1 MPTDTERRLEALEN
15 LLLFGGGVT
24 AGTASG
30 RQLAAAA
37 AKAAARQAPGI
48 AARAGR
54 TTLGVARRHPYA
66 TAAFVAYV
74 AHKEGVSLDTARE
87 LVEDQVQEVQESQRF
102 VSPLLTP
109 VPRAIMDPGA
119 AIPRYKRKVSKANK
133 AVKQAMGLLKSGT
146 KAATGADKGKL
157 PKGAFKMAVKAAGLA
172 NPNTKSKIGRGPGKV
187 KSLARKIKK
196 WW

>member
-24 AGTASG
+24 AATASG

-37 AKAAARQAPGI
+37 AKAAARRTPGV
-48 AARAGR
+48 AARVGGTA
-54 TTLGVARRHPYA
+54 LGVARRHPLA

-74 AHKEGVSLDTARE
+74 AHTQGVSLETAQD
-87 LVEDQVQEVQESQRF
+87 LVQQEIEMHQAQPQFFLQEQIKAEIR
-102 VSPLLTP
+102 
-109 VPRAIMDPGA
+109 DPGRA
-119 AIPRYKRKVSKANK
+119 KRKVSKANK
-133 AVKQAMGLLKSGT
+133 AVKYGMSLLKGGT

-172 NPNTKSKIGRGPGKV
+172 NPNTKTKIGKGKGKV
-187 KSLARKIKK
+187 KSLARKIRT

>member
-37 AKAAARQAPGI
+37 AKAAARRAPGI
-48 AARAGR
+48 AARGAG
-54 TTLGVARRHPYA
+54 TALGVARRHPYA

-74 AHKEGVSLDTARE
+74 AHKEGVSLETARE
-87 LVEDQVQEVQESQRF
+87 LVEDQVQEVQEAQRF
-102 VSPLLTP
+102 VSPLLAP
-109 VPRAIMDPGA
+109 VQVGTAIRD
-119 AIPRYKRKVSKANK
+119 RKRKVSKANK
-133 AVKQAMGLLKSGT
+133 AVKHAMGLLKAGT
-146 KAATGADKGKL
+146 KRSTGADKGKL
-157 PKGAFKMAVKAAGLA
+157 PKGAFKLATVAAGLA
-172 NPNTKSKIGRGPGKV
+172 NPGTKSKIGKGKGKV
-187 KSLARKIKK
+187 KTLARKLRK